1 MVREN
6 SSPINGENQRFW
18 KHLSKIFLP
27 GRRSRCTFSQTP
39 LTPTWEKSCKVA
51 PPPENFFSTRI
62 IIVVFSLHFLM
73 SKIELFGNHFRKFFE
88 FASHEYQQPSIT
100 PMNHAGIASC
110 QRLHIARCPSM
121 QKSRQSGN
129 PFGKLL
135 LKHSVQHR
143 LQRVLSSYGQLSFHL
158 PLHIYMAKISDFGN
172 N

>member
-1 MVREN
+1 
-6 SSPINGENQRFW
+6 
-18 KHLSKIFLP
+18 
-27 GRRSRCTFSQTP
+27 
-39 LTPTWEKSCKVA
+39 
-51 PPPENFFSTRI
+51 
-62 IIVVFSLHFLM
+62 M

-158 PLHIYMAKISDFGN
+158 PLHIDRAKISDFGN